1 MPMNKLIAENEGH
14 MNKAVEFLHNEL
26 KSIRTGLASTG
37 LVENIKV
44 DYYGTATPL
53 KSLASLSAPQADM
66 IVIKPFDPTSVRE
79 IEKAI
84 KNSELSIAPIV
95 DGKLIRLSIPPL
107 SEERRQQL
115 VGQVK
120 QLGEQAKVSIR
131 NIRRDAIKQLEKQQK
146 DKIIAEDDFEVGKKQ
161 IDDITKKYT
170 DKIDAVIKNKSN
182 EIMMD

>member
-1 MPMNKLIAENEGH
+1 

-53 KSLASLSAPQADM
+53 KALASLSAPQADM

-131 NIRRDAIKQLEKQQK
+131 NIRRDANKQIEKQQK
-146 DKIIAEDDFEVGKKQ
+146 DKIIAEDDLEVGKKQ

>member
-1 MPMNKLIAENEGH
+1 MPMNKLISENEGH

-26 KSIRTGLASTG
+26 KSVRTGRASTG

-53 KSLASLSAPQADM
+53 KSLAALSAPQADM
-66 IVIKPFDPTSVRE
+66 IVIKPFDPVSVKE

-84 KNSELSIAPIV
+84 KNSELSVAPII

-107 SEERRQQL
+107 SEERRQQF

-120 QLGEQAKVSIR
+120 QLGEQAKISIR
-131 NIRRDAIKQLEKQQK
+131 NIRRDTNKLLEKQQK
-146 DKIIAEDDFEVGKKQ
+146 DKIITEDDLELGKKQ
-161 IDDITKKYT
+161 IDDITKKYI

-182 EIMMD
+182 EIMMN